1 MNKKST
7 EAVVN
12 ILRPYA
18 ALETS
23 MVKSIRAGLVKAM
36 ETIPFTGN
44 SLEVHIKK
52 ATYLMEIRDLENEL
66 TLRN

>member
-1 MNKKST
+1 
-7 EAVVN
+7 
-12 ILRPYA
+12 
-18 ALETS
+18 

-52 ATYLMEIRDLENEL
+52 VTYLMEIKDLENEL